1 MSDEHEIEQ
10 LPGRLSIVGAG
21 PGKPDLITVR
31 GKRAIDEAD
40 LVFAT
45 SNGVPVDPGFFV
57 DMKAGAEVVDASPL
71 EIEAYYRMVVEAVRA
86 GKKVVRLQPGDPTL
100 FGSLAKQL
108 NRFEQEGV
116 PLEVIPGVPVAFAAA
131 CALKFDLTLPG
142 LSEAVVLTRRE
153 GKIPVPPQQRLAAL
167 AEHRPTFIL
176 YLSATLIAQ
185 IIADLADTLPDSTP
199 VIVAHKVGWPAE
211 LVVRGTLAD
220 ITDRVRDAGIFS
232 QAVIMIGEVFGEGTR
247 QAVPPERFW

>member
-1 MSDEHEIEQ
+1 MSDEHKA
-10 LPGRLSIVGAG
+10 GRLSIVGAG

-40 LVFAT
+40 VVFAT
-45 SNGVPVDPGFFV
+45 TNGVPVDPGFFL
-57 DMKAGAEVVDASPL
+57 DMKPNAEVVDATPL
-71 EIEAYYRMVVEAVRA
+71 DVEVYYRMVIDAVRS

-108 NRFEQEGV
+108 NRFEQEGISV
-116 PLEVIPGVPVAFAAA
+116 EVIPGVPVAFAAA

-153 GKIPVPPQQRLAAL
+153 GRIPVPAHQKLAAL

-185 IIADLADTLPDSTP
+185 VVGDLASTLPDATP
-199 VIVAHKVGWPAE
+199 VIVAHKVGWPGE

-232 QAVIMIGEVFGEGTR
+232 QAVIMIGEVFGDGVR
-247 QAVPPERFW
+247 QTVPPERFW

>member
-1 MSDEHEIEQ
+1 MSKEREV
-10 LPGRLSIVGAG
+10 GRLSIVGAG

-40 LVFAT
+40 VVFAT
-45 SNGVPVDPGFFV
+45 TNGVPVDPGFFV
-57 DMKAGAEVVDASPL
+57 DMKPTAEVVDASPL
-71 EIEAYYRMVVEAVRA
+71 NVEDYYRMVIDAVRA

-108 NRFEQEGV
+108 NRFEQEGI

-131 CALKFDLTLPG
+131 SALKFDLTLPG

-153 GKIPVPPQQRLAAL
+153 GKIPVPAHQKLAAL
-167 AEHRPTFIL
+167 AEHRPTLVL

-185 IIADLADTLPDSTP
+185 VVQDLATLPQSTP
-199 VIVAHKVGWPAE
+199 VIVAHKVGWPGE
-211 LVVRGTLAD
+211 IVVRGTLAD
-220 ITDRVRDAGIFS
+220 ITDRVRDAGIFN
-232 QAVIMIGEVFGEGTR
+232 QAVIMIGEVFGEGVR
-247 QAVPPERFW
+247 QAVPERFW